1 MLSENLLYR
10 DRGVFSRKRPLVVV
24 FLVTSNGSE
33 YSVARIGF
41 IIRK

>member
-1 MLSENLLYR
+1 MLSEDLLYR
-10 DRGVFSRKRPLVVV
+10 DRGVFSRKRPLVV
-24 FLVTSNGSE
+24 FLITSNGSE